1 MSIALEWILD
11 RCSTYQIWPEAAFAW
26 PLTGNDKD
34 VWRRRW
40 GGATTSVEIHVHV
53 SSQDSADDDRLYI
66 WNYADERTQEEDL
79 AGEESEITQ
88 SPPENLSA
96 QVRDDAHML
105 SQLRVK

>member
-53 SSQDSADDDRLYI
+53 SSQDSADDDR
-66 WNYADERTQEEDL
+66 TQEVER

>member
-11 RCSTYQIWPEAAFAW
+11 RCSTYQRWLEAAFAW

-53 SSQDSADDDRLYI
+53 SSQDSADDDR
-66 WNYADERTQEEDL
+66 TQEVER

>member
-11 RCSTYQIWPEAAFAW
+11 RCSTYQRWLEAAFAW

-53 SSQDSADDDRLYI
+53 SSQDSADD
-66 WNYADERTQEEDL
+66 ERTQEVER